1 MKGRRGW
8 GERRNEK
15 EMKKRKGM
23 NWYKVKEHTYHKRKA
38 RDSRERKQA
47 KEGRKTGKIKT
58 LVPEGIWKISKE
70 KFVKVKEKTSEQR
83 TGEMDGGCS
92 RKEQVS
98 GSFEHSFPGIL
109 CDETRHDRRSPP
121 QVLELCFACCADL
134 WSGTERT

>member
-23 NWYKVKEHTYHKRKA
+23 NLYKVKEHTYLKGRERVSK
-38 RDSRERKQA
+38 ERKQA

-58 LVPEGIWKISKE
+58 LMPEGSSKISKE

-83 TGEMDGGCS
+83 TGEMEGGCS

-109 CDETRHDRRSPP
+109 YDETRHDR
-121 QVLELCFACCADL
+121 
-134 WSGTERT
+134 